1 MKLPRVRILPLLV
14 AALLSFLTA
23 EGMARLAHRAG
34 WYHPKIVTAEYL
46 QPNPYLREVLK
57 PGSHTRLGNAS
68 IDVNS
73 LGFRGEE
80 FEPKKPSGVYRIF
93 VLGGS
98 TTFGYPESIPSTE
111 DTYPYK
117 LEQQLRE
124 RLHDPELE
132 VVNGG
137 LTGYTLRT
145 SLVNFAT
152 RVLWYEPDM
161 IVIDHAVNDAIVT
174 KDDHDLYYAVIDANL
189 GSNLW
194 ETIRNESYVLLEL
207 NFRLYKYL
215 WHPAANQV
223 ARSDSPP
230 EVTLRA
236 YERNLRN
243 LVDLAQAQGTKVVL
257 ANESVVIPETCEQ
270 TNGLPANPSGVGLI
284 EARLC
289 FMLQWYFPHLTPL
302 GVKRTFEQMTEIQ
315 RRVAAEKGLV
325 FVDLNEAVPPTS
337 DYYWDFCHTTP
348 AGTTKVAEAL
358 ASAITPL
365 IEAGRTPVPS
375 QQPASPAH

>member
-1 MKLPRVRILPLLV
+1 MKLPRIRVLPLLV
-14 AALLSFLTA
+14 AGLFALFTA

-34 WYHPKIVTAEYL
+34 FYHPKIVTAEYL
-46 QPNPYLREVLK
+46 KANPYLREVLK
-57 PGSHTRLGNAS
+57 PGSRTRLGDAS
-68 IDVNS
+68 IDANS
-73 LGFRGEE
+73 LGFRGGE
-80 FEPKKPSGVYRIF
+80 FEPKKPGDVYRIF

-111 DTYPYK
+111 ETYPYK
-117 LEQQLRE
+117 LELELRE
-124 RLHDPELE
+124 RLHDPKLE
-132 VVNGG
+132 VVNAG

-174 KDDHDLYYAVIDANL
+174 KDDRDLYYGVIDANL

-223 ARSDSPP
+223 ARSDTPS

-257 ANESVVIPETCEQ
+257 ANESVVIPQTCEES
-270 TNGLPANPSGVGLI
+270 NGLPENPSGLGLI
-284 EARLC
+284 EKRLC

-315 RRVAAEKGLV
+315 RRMAAEKGLA

-337 DYYWDFCHTTP
+337 EYYWDFCHTTP
-348 AGTTKVAEAL
+348 AGTTRVAEAL
-358 ASAITPL
+358 AEAMAPV
-365 IEAGRTPVPS
+365 IEADRTAAPP
-375 QQPASPAH
+375 QEPAR